1 MSAAEVVQK
10 ELWHQVRRCD
20 EREAQAVVDALKAA
34 GYAVVE
40 LPKPDAG
47 TRKLGWEW
55 DTPDVFSVYAG
66 GDAEPFSGGVT
77 INDFGQRV
85 TVTPA
90 EASHAARCLLAAAD
104 AAEADHG

>member
-1 MSAAEVVQK
+1 MSATEIINQFA
-10 ELWHQVRRCD
+10 CD
-20 EREAQAVVDALKAA
+20 AGEEAIDALKAA

-55 DTPDVFSVYAG
+55 DTPDVFSVHAG
-66 GDAEPFSGGVT
+66 GSGEPFSGGVT

-85 TVTPA
+85 TVTAA
-90 EASHAARCLLAAAD
+90 EARHAARCLLAAAD
-104 AAEADHG
+104 AAESYDA